1 MATPRGT
8 VVARSLHYGWFP
20 LRDCPMAIAAKNA
33 IYSWRKTEAKKRRGI
48 SAAFYAASARLEE
61 KEGKGMESA

>member
-1 MATPRGT
+1 
-8 VVARSLHYGWFP
+8 
-20 LRDCPMAIAAKNA
+20 MAIAAKNA

-48 SAAFYAASARLEE
+48 SAGFYAASARLEE